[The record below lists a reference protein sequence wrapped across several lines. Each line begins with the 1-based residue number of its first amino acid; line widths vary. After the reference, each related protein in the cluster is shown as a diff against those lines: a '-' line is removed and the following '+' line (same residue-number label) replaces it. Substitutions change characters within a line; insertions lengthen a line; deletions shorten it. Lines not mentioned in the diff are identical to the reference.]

1 MGKHRHH
8 HSPRAERR
16 SQFAPAAHQGRGR
29 RGVSW
34 NTLIIAGGLVLVA
47 VAILSTRSG
56 PGGGVGFALP
66 GVAAAELV
74 PTGQDVAMPVSTF
87 ADGKARFYRYVT
99 TAGREIRFFM
109 MKSSDGVVR
118 AAFDSCDV
126 CFRERKGYRQAGDNM
141 ICNNCGKAFP
151 SNRINVLQGGCNP
164 APIERTVEGDR
175 VLLRAAALEQ
185 GANYF

>member
-1 MGKHRHH
+1 MSKHRHH
-8 HSPRAERR
+8 HASRDDRR
-16 SQFAPAAHQGRGR
+16 RQFAGGGHGRGR
-29 RGVSW
+29 GGVSW
-34 NTLIIAGGLVLVA
+34 NTLIIAAALVLVA
-47 VAILSTRSG
+47 VAILRTRSG
-56 PGGGVGFALP
+56 PAGVSLDLP

-74 PTGQDVAMPVSTF
+74 PTGQDVAMPVATF

-99 TAGREIRFFM
+99 AAGREIRFFV

-126 CFRERKGYRQAGDNM
+126 CFRERKGYRQVGDNM
-141 ICNNCGKAFP
+141 ICNNCGRAFP
-151 SNRINVLQGGCNP
+151 SNSINVLQGGCNP

-185 GANYF
+185 GTYYF